1 MNRKFY
7 ILILSCF
14 LVAGNVYPQK
24 NIEKGLAQITPALV
38 KKYVYYLAS
47 DSMKGRN
54 TPSAELDK
62 AADYLANEFASMGVS
77 PVNGTYFQ
85 NIPLCSRNLDV
96 NNCELKIK
104 IGENSR

>member
-1 MNRKFY
+1 MNRKLC

-14 LVAGNVYPQK
+14 LVSGNVYPQK

-62 AADYLANEFASMGVS
+62 AAA
-77 PVNGTYFQ
+77 PVA
-85 NIPLCSRNLDV
+85 LDAFDPQ
-96 NNCELKIK
+96 LL
-104 IGENSR
+104 RM